1 MNPKKAGLLLVIASV
16 VITLV
21 FVSWAS
27 FRKSPAKTLFPFPAK
42 QKKIVVVYLT
52 GPISFEAQG
61 SLFYNSTTEETR
73 QILERIA
80 EDDTVQAVVLRINSP
95 GGSAAASQELHQ
107 LIQQIRKTGKKVVA
121 SFGDIAA
128 SGGYYVGV
136 AADRIV
142 AQPATITGSIG
153 VITTVPNLEELYA
166 KIGYKEQ
173 VFKSGAHKDMLSP
186 ARPVTEEEKRI
197 IQGIINETYKQFL
210 EAVAKG
216 RNMPLEEVQK
226 LADGRIFTGSQA
238 KELGLVDQL
247 GGLQEAVAL
256 AAKLAGIKG
265 KPRVVYYRNAGLLKI
280 FSDLT
285 ARIALSQ
292 LPATFPLP
300 RGYIM
305 VNY

>member
-27 FRKSPAKTLFPFPAK
+27 FRKSPAKTLFPFPVK
-42 QKKIVVVYLT
+42 QKKIAVVYLT

-142 AQPATITGSIG
+142 AQPATITGS
-153 VITTVPNLEELYA
+153 TY
-166 KIGYKEQ
+166 
-173 VFKSGAHKDMLSP
+173 
-186 ARPVTEEEKRI
+186 EKPQPWFWMI
-197 IQGIINETYKQFL
+197 
-210 EAVAKG
+210 
-216 RNMPLEEVQK
+216 
-226 LADGRIFTGSQA
+226 
-238 KELGLVDQL
+238 
-247 GGLQEAVAL
+247 
-256 AAKLAGIKG
+256 
-265 KPRVVYYRNAGLLKI
+265 
-280 FSDLT
+280 
-285 ARIALSQ
+285 
-292 LPATFPLP
+292 
-300 RGYIM
+300 
-305 VNY
+305 